1 MMHCKKRMNKK
12 QRHDQQVLIP
22 VSGKAFILSDWRERN
37 QGIFAKQT
45 KHNKVKKA
53 KVLRGMR

>member
-1 MMHCKKRMNKK
+1 MHCKKRMNKK

-22 VSGKAFILSDWRERN
+22 VSGKAFILSDWQERN
-37 QGIFAKQT
+37 LGIVANKS